1 MYRVIKI
8 DLLLKYTAYLTVVL
22 SMASY
27 SLVKG
32 IWLPDLSLF
41 RVIAL
46 SSVISA
52 LIIFLL
58 LTPYFSRKI
67 WALMSFLKKDLF
79 PDINGTWHGR
89 VIMENGGEIE
99 IRAVIRQSLLSTQI
113 DVHGRTMK
121 SITLETTPAVEQGQK
136 KLYYMYRSTPK
147 NPSRLPYNGTTLFDI
162 RITDNDSE
170 KILELSG
177 HYYTDRKTIGRI
189 SLKQISNDPNNDVS
203 FY

>member
-1 MYRVIKI
+1 MYKVIKI

-27 SLVKG
+27 SFVKG
-32 IWLPDLSLF
+32 VWLPNISLF
-41 RVIAL
+41 QVIAL

-52 LIIFLL
+52 VIIFLL
-58 LTPYFSRKI
+58 LTPYSSRKI
-67 WALMSFLKKDLF
+67 WALISFFKKDLF
-79 PDINGTWHGR
+79 PDINGTWHGK
-89 VIMENGGEIE
+89 VTMEIGEIE
-99 IRAVIRQSLLSTQI
+99 VRAVIRQSLLSTQI

-121 SITLETTPAVEQGQK
+121 SITLETTPTVEQGQK

-147 NPSRLPYNGTTLFDI
+147 DPSRLPYYGTTLFDI
-162 RITDNDSE
+162 RRTENDGK

-177 HYYTDRKTIGRI
+177 NYYTDRKTIGRI
-189 SLKQISNDPNNDVS
+189 SLKQVGNDPNNDVS

>member
-32 IWLPDLSLF
+32 VWLPDLSLF
-41 RVIAL
+41 QVIAL

-52 LIIFLL
+52 VIILLL
-58 LTPYFSRKI
+58 LTPYSSRKI
-67 WALMSFLKKDLF
+67 WALMSFFKKDLF
-79 PDINGTWHGR
+79 PDINGTWHGK

-99 IRAVIRQSLLSTQI
+99 VRAVIRQSLLSTQI
-113 DVHGRTMK
+113 DMHGRTMK
-121 SITLETTPAVEQGQK
+121 SITLETTPTIEQGQK

-147 NPSRLPYNGTTLFDI
+147 DPSRLLYNGSTLFDI
-162 RITDNDSE
+162 RRTENDGK

-177 HYYTDRKTIGRI
+177 YYYTDRKTIGRV
-189 SLKQISNDPNNDVS
+189 SLKQVSNNPNNDVS